1 MQSYLHI
8 KIGLIAIVNSKTKLS
23 QKMAHDTLLYTANNY
38 MRLIFTLVLVWL
50 IMFTSTCNFY
60 K

>member
-23 QKMAHDTLLYTANNY
+23 QKMAHDTLLYTANLY
-38 MRLIFTLVLVWL
+38 EAYFY
-50 IMFTSTCNFY
+50 TCASLAHHVY
-60 K
+60 KHL